1 METAVGVFASHERAE
16 EAVRRLLE
24 HGIPEDRILYL
35 TRSEN
40 DANHIGRQLG
50 VHEGGARSV
59 DKIAADSAHLA
70 IPGVGPVFALGP
82 GAAALFGLAGPE
94 RDRPPAG
101 GSLERQ
107 ASAPAEGGAS
117 EDFAFFR
124 RILNDGHSVIVVRTA
139 SSKIAAAASEILNDL
154 GFSMKKGAAP
164 KSSVNFRQVPGA
176 VVAELVGKI
185 AFAGGAG
192 LLRETVQS
200 CLERGQNR
208 ILLDLG
214 RVDFID
220 SAGLGELVRS
230 HAAVRSR
237 GGQLK
242 LVKPSEGVHQLL
254 RLTKLDRVFEIA
266 PDEYSALHSLRDD
279 RRPG

>member
-1 METAVGVFASHERAE
+1 METAVGVFATHERAE
-16 EAVRRLLE
+16 EAIRRLLE

-40 DANHIGRQLG
+40 DARKVGRQLG
-50 VHEGGARSV
+50 AHQCGAQSLEEN
-59 DKIAADSAHLA
+59 DAAAAHLA
-70 IPGVGPVFALGP
+70 VPGVGPVFALGP
-82 GAAALFGLAGPE
+82 GAAALFGLAG
-94 RDRPPAG
+94 RDHPPAG
-101 GSLERQ
+101 GLPERQ
-107 ASAPAEGGAS
+107 GSAPGEAGAS
-117 EDFAFFR
+117 EDLAFFG

-139 SSKIAAAASEILNDL
+139 SSKIAAAASEILDAL
-154 GFSMKKGAAP
+154 GFSMKKGSAP
-164 KSSVNFRQVPGA
+164 KSSVHFRQVPGA

-192 LLRETVQS
+192 LLRETVHS

-214 RVDFID
+214 RVDYID
-220 SAGLGELVRS
+220 SSGLGELVRS

-242 LVKPSEGVHQLL
+242 LVRPSAGVHQLL
-254 RLTKLDRVFEIA
+254 RLTKLDQVFEIA
-266 PDEYSALHSLRDD
+266 PDEYSALHSFEDD